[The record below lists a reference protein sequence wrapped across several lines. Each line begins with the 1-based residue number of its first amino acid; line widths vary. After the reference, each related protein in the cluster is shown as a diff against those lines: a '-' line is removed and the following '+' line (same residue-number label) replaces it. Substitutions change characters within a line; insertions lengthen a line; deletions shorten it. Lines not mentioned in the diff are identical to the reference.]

1 MNMITGGNIIYIG
14 CRYTGHFDPEDLIRF
29 TPSEKAD
36 DTIRYGYRNYYVDR
50 TIDIENGVLS
60 QIVAVTPQG
69 FRAEALAN
77 EEITG
82 LLAYFGF
89 DGKKPFF
96 VREEHHPYNPFS
108 GPTLYYS
115 QPVVSMPNVG

>member
-1 MNMITGGNIIYIG
+1 MVSGGNIIYINQKN
-14 CRYTGHFDPEDLIRF
+14 RGHFDAEQLIQF
-29 TPSEKAD
+29 TSSEKAG
-36 DTIRYGYRNYYVDR
+36 DTIRYGYRNYDVDR
-50 TIDIENGVLS
+50 TIDMENGILS

-69 FRAEALAN
+69 FRAGVLAN

-115 QPVVSMPNVG
+115 QPVVSMSNVG

>member
-1 MNMITGGNIIYIG
+1 MITWGNIIYIE
-14 CRYTGHFDPEDLIRF
+14 CRNTGHFNPEDLIQF

-60 QIVAVTPQG
+60 QIVAVTPHG
-69 FRAEALAN
+69 FRAGQLPNTET
-77 EEITG
+77 IG
-82 LLAYFGF
+82 LLSHFGF
-89 DGKKPFF
+89 EIRKPFS
-96 VREEHHPYNPFS
+96 VREQTHPYNPFS

-115 QPVVSMPNVG
+115 QPVAVLSNVS